1 MLIIL
6 HFKIRKL
13 YLKMLALLTI
23 FSTSFIVA
31 FSGAMM
37 PGPLM
42 TATIGE
48 SARIGPWVGPKMIA
62 GHAVLEIALLFTLF
76 FGLAP
81 LFQKELFF
89 IIVALVGGAIMVWM
103 SQSMFRS
110 LPTLEINTDVSSSK
124 GMNVYLAGILMS
136 LANPYWIIW
145 WATIGLG
152 YVLVS
157 KELGFA
163 GIAFFFVGHILGD
176 LVWYSAISFAVGKG
190 RKFFSNKTYQIL
202 VGTCAVFLAVF
213 AVWLIYEGFMKLSK
227 L

>member
-1 MLIIL
+1 M
-6 HFKIRKL
+6 
-13 YLKMLALLTI
+13 MALLTI
-23 FSTSFIVA
+23 FATSFVVA

-48 SARIGPWVGPKMIA
+48 SARSGPWVGPKMIA
-62 GHAVLEIALLFTLF
+62 GHALLEIGLLFALF

-81 LFQKELFF
+81 LFKNELFF
-89 IIVALVGGAIMVWM
+89 ILTALIGGLIMIWM
-103 SQSMFRS
+103 AQSMFRS
-110 LPTLEINTDVSSSK
+110 IPKLAIKKESPSGKS
-124 GMNVYLAGILMS
+124 MNIYLAGIFMS

-152 YVLVS
+152 YVMVS

-176 LVWYSAISFAVGKG
+176 LVWYSAISITIGKG
-190 RKFFSNKTYQIL
+190 RHFFSNRTYRTL
-202 VGTCAVFLAVF
+202 VGACAVFLTGF
-213 AVWLIYEGFMKLSK
+213 AVWLLYNGLLKLWEI
-227 L
+227 

>member
-1 MLIIL
+1 
-6 HFKIRKL
+6 
-13 YLKMLALLTI
+13 MLALLTI
-23 FSTSFIVA
+23 FITSFFIA

-42 TATIGE
+42 TMTIGE
-48 SARIGPWVGPKMIA
+48 SARSGPWVGPKMIA
-62 GHAVLEIALLFTLF
+62 GHAVLEIALLLALF

-81 LFQKELFF
+81 LFKNEIFF
-89 IIVALVGGAIMVWM
+89 VGVAMVGGLIMIWM
-103 SQSMFRS
+103 AQSMFRS
-110 LPTLEINTDVSSSK
+110 LPTLEIKAETTSGKTINL
-124 GMNVYLAGILMS
+124 YLAGILMS

-176 LVWYSAISFAVGKG
+176 LVWYSAISIAIGKG
-190 RKFFSNKTYQIL
+190 RKFFSNKFYRIL
-202 VGTCAVFLAVF
+202 VGVCAAFLAMF
-213 AVWLIYEGFMKLSK
+213 AVWLIWDGIMKLIK
-227 L
+227 IG